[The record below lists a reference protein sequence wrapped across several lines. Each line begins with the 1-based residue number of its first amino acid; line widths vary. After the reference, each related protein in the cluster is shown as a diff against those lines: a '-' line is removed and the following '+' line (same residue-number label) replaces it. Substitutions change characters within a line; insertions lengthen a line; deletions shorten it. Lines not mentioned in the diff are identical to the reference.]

1 MLEHE
6 GTERGEG
13 EGCKKGGGGGGGGH
27 YYIIV
32 IPLPVM
38 YYELVV
44 DWLRAFTTTS
54 VAESKLVID

>member
-13 EGCKKGGGGGGGGH
+13 EGCKKGGGGGH

-44 DWLRAFTTTS
+44 DWLRAFTKTS
-54 VAESKLVID
+54 AAESKLVID